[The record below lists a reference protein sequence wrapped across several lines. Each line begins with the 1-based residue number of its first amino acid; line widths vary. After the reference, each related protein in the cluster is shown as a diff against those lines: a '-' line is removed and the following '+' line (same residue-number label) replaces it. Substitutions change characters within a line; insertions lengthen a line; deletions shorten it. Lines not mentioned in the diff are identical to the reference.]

1 MQLFDLL
8 SLFYAFLGA
17 RAIYT
22 AVKNWR
28 AFTDEQLTAPDRRL
42 ASELAFFVLIPIG
55 VLFHELGHAAAT
67 YQVGGR
73 VDWLNGGFHYA
84 LFFGYIIPLGRFTAL
99 QDWWIA
105 LSGNLVSVVYG
116 FLPLVLLRFAMP
128 VWLKY
133 MLLAFARIQL
143 GWSLVGYPLITFA
156 GFEGD
161 WTTIYFSSPLLGI
174 LVFVAQAALVIALWL
189 IDRSAYVKRWEVSL
203 YAGAREQLLVL
214 ENVIHS
220 RASAAD
226 PLISR
231 GNFYAAN
238 GQPALAVS
246 DYRAALKL
254 DAQNSR
260 ALYNLGQIRLQ
271 QRNYPEAAKQFR
283 GALARAGSD
292 ADLGARV
299 NFGLGIALYHA
310 HDVKGAIAQF
320 SEAIGRNP
328 SAPEYYFW
336 RGTAYR
342 AMRDDTNARTDFA
355 RAAELAKFSNPDLA
369 TRALEMLQA

>member
-8 SLFYAFLGA
+8 SLFYAFLGI
-17 RAIYT
+17 RALST

-28 AFTDEQLTAPDRRL
+28 AFTDDQLTAFDRRL

-73 VDWLNGGFHYA
+73 IDWLNGGFHYA
-84 LFFGYIIPLGRFTAL
+84 LFFGYVIPLGRFDPF
-99 QDWWIA
+99 QHWWIA
-105 LSGNLVSVVYG
+105 LAGNLVSVIYG
-116 FLPLVLLRFAMP
+116 FLPLFFLRLARP

-161 WTTIYFSSPLLGI
+161 WTTIYFTSPALGAPVFI
-174 LVFVAQAALVIALWL
+174 LQVALVIALWL
-189 IDRSAYVKRWEVSL
+189 IDRSALVRRWEVSL
-203 YAGAREQLLVL
+203 YAGARTQLEALD
-214 ENVIHS
+214 
-220 RASAAD
+220 RATRARPTAAD

-238 GQPALAVS
+238 AHPELAVA
-246 DYRAALKL
+246 DYGAALKL
-254 DAQNSR
+254 DPQNSH
-260 ALYNLGQIRLQ
+260 ALDNLGQIRLQ
-271 QRNYPEAAKQFR
+271 QRNFRQAEKHFRAALAHAESDPDLAARVHFGLGFALYHTNDVKDSIEQFSA
-283 GALARAGSD
+283 ALAR
-292 ADLGARV
+292 
-299 NFGLGIALYHA
+299 
-310 HDVKGAIAQF
+310 
-320 SEAIGRNP
+320 NP
-328 SAPEYYFW
+328 GAPEYYFW

-342 AMRDDTNARTDFA
+342 AARDDAKARADFA
-355 RAAELAKFSNPDLA
+355 RAEELARVGNPDLA
-369 TRALEMLQA
+369 RQARELL